1 MSYTNKLS
9 VLPYKLFDGFF
20 ILLAYIVSGLI
31 MGWISSMFYNI
42 LNGGHNV
49 DKNSEFKKDAKEII
63 VIILTI
69 IMLQILASSLFYYIN
84 NLDSIF
90 FNYKLDKYGY
100 VIILYTMIWALY
112 HPQFKKNTET
122 LLHKYLWQPKN
133 YKLGIILSLVL
144 TAFIFISTIL

>member
-1 MSYTNKLS
+1 MSYINKLS

-69 IMLQILASSLFYYIN
+69 IMLQILASSFFYYIN

-90 FNYKLDKYGY
+90 FNYKLDKYGN
-100 VIILYTMIWALY
+100 VIILYTMI
-112 HPQFKKNTET
+112 
-122 LLHKYLWQPKN
+122 
-133 YKLGIILSLVL
+133 
-144 TAFIFISTIL
+144 